1 MLTLK
6 VPCAL
11 LAELATLDAEL
22 KELERASR
30 AAADATRHVPP
41 EATRPP
47 RPPAG
52 SPLDDELDA
61 LKRRAGS
68 SPAEPRPGPR
78 PGKKPAATTLDDE
91 LAALKQKMASAPPK
105 KKP

>member
-1 MLTLK
+1 MH
-6 VPCAL
+6 AL
-11 LAELATLDAEL
+11 LAELATLDAEI

-61 LKRRAGS
+61 LKRRAGA
-68 SPAEPRPGPR
+68 SPGEPHPGPR
-78 PGKKPAATTLDDE
+78 PAGKKPAATNLDDE